1 MYTEILSYEKACEVN
16 KQDPNQKPII
26 DHLDK
31 EEAADVINNFE
42 LKRIVRAVNKNEDG
56 TDWKPNYRDGSD
68 KYTMYF
74 GVKTTEDKP
83 SGVGFSHSDY
93 AHWYTCTICGSRL
106 EFRDYDRMKHVQN
119 NFQPLLEKVYLILD

>member
-16 KQDPNQKPII
+16 KQDPNQKPIV

-42 LKRIVRAVNKNEDG
+42 LKRIVRAVNKNDDG
-56 TDWKPNYRDGSD
+56 TDWKVNYRDGSD
-68 KYTMYF
+68 KYTMVF
-74 GVKTTEDKP
+74 GVKITEDKP
-83 SGVGFSHSDY
+83 SGVGFSFSGY
-93 AHWYTCTICGSRL
+93 GYWRTITCCGSRL

-119 NFQPLLEKVYLILD
+119 NFQPLLEKVYLILE

>member
-1 MYTEILSYEKACEVN
+1 MFTEILSYEKACEVN
-16 KQDPNQKPII
+16 KQDPNQKPIV

-31 EEAADVINNFE
+31 QEADDVINNFE
-42 LKRIVRAVNKNEDG
+42 LKRIVRAVNKNDDG
-56 TDWKPNYRDGSD
+56 TDFKPNYRDGSD

-93 AHWYTCTICGSRL
+93 DDWGTGTDCGSRL
-106 EFRDYDRMKHVQN
+106 EFRSYDRMKHVQE